1 MATTHGLFVSHSHE
15 DDAFC
20 RRLIDDLRANLG
32 EDAVWYD
39 TSGGLHGSDDWWDR
53 MVAEITVRPFFLV
66 VLSPA
71 ASASNWVP
79 EEMKIAFRQHVEL
92 GKRLLPV
99 RLADAPRREDWKS
112 IQEFDFTLASDP
124 ARYATALAEILQAID
139 SSLATPVIGTPSGA
153 PSGAPIPATP
163 ERPLSA
169 IERLAREA
177 HTAY

>member
-1 MATTHGLFVSHSHE
+1 MATTPRLFISHSHE

-20 RRLIDDLRANLG
+20 RRLIADLRANLG

-53 MVAEITVRPFFLV
+53 IVAEITERPYFLV

-79 EEMKIAFRQHVEL
+79 QEMKIAFRQHVEL

-99 RLADAPRREDWKS
+99 RLAPSPRRPDWGEYPGVRLPDLQRS
-112 IQEFDFTLASDP
+112 PTL
-124 ARYATALAEILQAID
+124 RRC
-139 SSLATPVIGTPSGA
+139 SG
-153 PSGAPIPATP
+153 
-163 ERPLSA
+163 
-169 IERLAREA
+169 
-177 HTAY
+177 